1 MELRQSDS
9 LAALVYEATARVCEA
24 REPCAPRIAS
34 PRAWEETTM
43 RNPGRNPMK
52 VASKGIG
59 KVIEMICAIALVG
72 AALALMSL
80 RATAS
85 SHREAPLITEMPK
98 VDGTDFYMF
107 RSYEASRSAFITL
120 IANYYPLQDP
130 FGGPNYFLLD
140 PAARYDINIDNDGD
154 AKPEIIFSFQF
165 TNTRSNI
172 TLPINGKNVA
182 IPLTNIGPIPG
193 MPGNLNVAESYKVK
207 VIRRGHSPEFITN
220 ASGGSKIFTKPTDNI
235 GCKSFG
241 DAGSGTSCLNDDSTP
256 GQSYD
261 TYARQFIYNVN
272 IPGCTGEGRLFVG
285 QRKDPF
291 VVNLGETF
299 DLVNY
304 THPVGETFANTQ
316 PNSIGGKNVTSLIL
330 EVPISCLVTH
340 KTPIIGGWTTASLP
354 QTRVLKSDFKD
365 DRADLEVG
373 DLRQVSR
380 LGMPLVNE
388 LVIGLKDKDRFN
400 SSAPSND
407 AQFATYVTN
416 PTFPAIIA
424 ALFGTPAPTLF
435 PRVDLVA
442 TFLTGISGVNQPP
455 HVKPA
460 EMLRLNSS
468 TAVTACPGQNR
479 LGVIGSPS
487 DGAGFPNGRRP
498 GDDVVDI
505 TLRVAMGRLITLGLF
520 GVKTDAPSGGLDFTD
535 GALVQ
540 CTDFDTSFPYI
551 KNPLPGSPNGPN
563 GIPTVPNP

>member
-1 MELRQSDS
+1 METASKIAGQI
-9 LAALVYEATARVCEA
+9 TARIITA
-24 REPCAPRIAS
+24 
-34 PRAWEETTM
+34 
-43 RNPGRNPMK
+43 
-52 VASKGIG
+52 
-59 KVIEMICAIALVG
+59 ICAIVLAG
-72 AALALMSL
+72 AALTTAPP

-85 SHREAPLITEMPK
+85 SHREAPLVTEMPK
-98 VDGTDFYMF
+98 VDGTDWYMF
-107 RSYEASRSAFITL
+107 RSYETGRSDFVTMV
-120 IANYYPLQDP
+120 ANYYPLQDP

-140 PAARYDINIDNDGD
+140 PAALYEMKIDNDGD
-154 AKPEIIFSFQF
+154 ARPDIIFSFQF
-165 TNTRSNI
+165 TNTRKDL

-182 IPLTNIGPIPG
+182 VPLTNIGPIPG
-193 MPGNLNVAESYKVK
+193 MPGNLNVVETYTVK
-207 VIRRGHSPEFITN
+207 VIRPGYPAKFITN
-220 ASGGSKIFTKPTDNI
+220 ASGGSRIFTKPTDNI

-241 DAGSGTSCLNDDSTP
+241 DAGSGTNCLNDDSAS
-256 GQSYD
+256 GASYD

-272 IPGCTGEGRLFVG
+272 IPGCSGEGRLFVG

-304 THPVGETFANTQ
+304 ANPVGEAFANTQ

-330 EVPISCLVTH
+330 EVPISCLVTG
-340 KTPIIGGWTTASLP
+340 KNPIIGGWTTASLP
-354 QTRVLKSDFKD
+354 QTRILKSAFRDDQPNTENGDFQ
-365 DRADLEVG
+365 
-373 DLRQVSR
+373 QVSR

-400 SSAPSND
+400 ASEPRDDS
-407 AQFATYVTN
+407 QFATYVTN
-416 PTFPAIIA
+416 PTAPALIA

-435 PRVDLVA
+435 PRADLVA
-442 TFLTGISGVNQPP
+442 TFLTGIAGVNQPP

-460 EMLRLNSS
+460 EMLRLNTSIP
-468 TAVTACPGQNR
+468 VTTCASQSR
-479 LGVIGSPS
+479 LGVIGSDS
-487 DGAGFPNGRRP
+487 AGFPNGRRP

-520 GVKTDAPSGGLDFTD
+520 GTKSQAPSGALDFTD
-535 GALVQ
+535 GAFVQ

>member
-1 MELRQSDS
+1 MR
-9 LAALVYEATARVCEA
+9 
-24 REPCAPRIAS
+24 PRIAS
-34 PRAWEETTM
+34 PKAWEETTM
-43 RNPGRNPMK
+43 RNPGRSPMK
-52 VASKGIG
+52 VASEVIGRVMG
-59 KVIEMICAIALVG
+59 KVIDRVIQTTLVIALVG
-72 AALALMSL
+72 GALAIMSL

-107 RSYEASRSAFITL
+107 RSYEDSRSGFVTL
-120 IANYYPLQDP
+120 IANYYPLEDP

-154 AKPEIIFSFQF
+154 AKPKIIFSFQF
-165 TNTRSNI
+165 TNTRKNI
-172 TLPINGKNVA
+172 TLPIDGKNVA
-182 IPLTNIGPIPG
+182 IPLTNIGPILG

-220 ASGGSKIFTKPTDNI
+220 ASGGSKVFTKPTDNI

-241 DAGSGTSCLNDDSTP
+241 DAGSGTSCLNDDGAP

-261 TYARQFIYNVN
+261 TYARQFIYNIN

-304 THPVGETFANTQ
+304 KHPTGEEFADTQ

-330 EVPISCLVTH
+330 EVPISCLVTN

-400 SSAPSND
+400 SSAPSGD

-435 PRVDLVA
+435 PRTDLVA
-442 TFLTGISGVNQPP
+442 TFLTGIKTINQPP

-460 EMLRLNSS
+460 EMLRLNTS
-468 TAVTACPGQNR
+468 TAVTACASQSR
-479 LGVIGSPS
+479 LGVIGGDS
-487 DGAGFPNGRRP
+487 AGFPNGRRP

-535 GALVQ
+535 GAFVQ
-540 CTDFDTSFPYI
+540 CTDFDTTFPYI

>member
-1 MELRQSDS
+1 MKPANRIAGQITARII
-9 LAALVYEATARVCEA
+9 AAL
-24 REPCAPRIAS
+24 
-34 PRAWEETTM
+34 
-43 RNPGRNPMK
+43 
-52 VASKGIG
+52 
-59 KVIEMICAIALVG
+59 CAIALVG
-72 AALALMSL
+72 AALTTAPP
-80 RATAS
+80 RAIAS

-98 VDGTDFYMF
+98 VDGTDWYMF
-107 RSYEASRSAFITL
+107 RSYETGRSDFVTMV
-120 IANYYPLQDP
+120 ANYYPLQDP
-130 FGGPNYFLLD
+130 FGGPNFFLLD
-140 PAARYDINIDNDGD
+140 PAARYEMKIDNDGD
-154 AKPEIIFSFQF
+154 AKPDIIFSFQF
-165 TNTRSNI
+165 TNTRKDL

-182 IPLTNIGPIPG
+182 VPLTNIGPIPG
-193 MPGNLNVAESYKVK
+193 MPGNLNVVETYTVK
-207 VIRRGHSPEFITN
+207 VIREGHPARFITN
-220 ASGGSKIFTKPTDNI
+220 ASGGSRVFTKPTDNI

-241 DAGSGTSCLNDDSTP
+241 DAGSGTNCLNDDSTS
-256 GQSYD
+256 GASYD

-272 IPGCTGEGRLFVG
+272 IPGCSGEGRLFVG

-304 THPVGETFANTQ
+304 ANPVGEAFANTQ

-330 EVPISCLVTH
+330 EMPISCLVTS

-354 QTRVLKSDFKD
+354 QTRVLKSTFKD
-365 DRADLEVG
+365 DKPDMENG
-373 DLRQVSR
+373 DFQQVSR

-400 SSAPSND
+400 ASEPEDDS
-407 AQFATYVTN
+407 QFTTYVTN
-416 PTFPAIIA
+416 PTAPALIA

-435 PRVDLVA
+435 PRADLVA
-442 TFLTGISGVNQPP
+442 TFLTGIAGVNQPP

-460 EMLRLNSS
+460 EMLRLNTSIP
-468 TAVTACPGQNR
+468 VTTCASQSR
-479 LGVIGSPS
+479 LGVIGGDS
-487 DGAGFPNGRRP
+487 AGFPNGRRP

-520 GVKTDAPSGGLDFTD
+520 GTKPQAPSGALDFTD
-535 GALVQ
+535 GAFVQ

>member
-1 MELRQSDS
+1 ME
-9 LAALVYEATARVCEA
+9 T
-24 REPCAPRIAS
+24 
-34 PRAWEETTM
+34 
-43 RNPGRNPMK
+43 
-52 VASKGIG
+52 ASKTAGQVTTRI
-59 KVIEMICAIALVG
+59 ITALCAIALAG
-72 AALALMSL
+72 AALTTAPS

-98 VDGTDFYMF
+98 VDGTDWYMF
-107 RSYEASRSAFITL
+107 RSYETGRSDFVTMV
-120 IANYYPLQDP
+120 ANYYPLQDP

-140 PAARYDINIDNDGD
+140 PAAIYDMKIDNDGD
-154 AKPEIIFSFQF
+154 ARPEITFRFQF
-165 TNTRSNI
+165 TNTRNNL

-182 IPLTNIGPIPG
+182 VPLTNIGPIPG
-193 MPGNLNVAESYKVK
+193 MPGNLNVAETYTVK
-207 VIRRGHSPEFITN
+207 VIRPGRPDRFITN
-220 ASGGSKIFTKPTDNI
+220 ASGGSKVFTKPTDNI

-241 DAGSGTSCLNDDSTP
+241 DAGTGTNCLNDDSTS
-256 GQSYD
+256 GASYD

-272 IPGCTGEGRLFVG
+272 IPGCPGEGRLFVG

-304 THPVGETFANTQ
+304 ANPVGEAFANTQ

-330 EVPISCLVTH
+330 EVPINCLVTN

-354 QTRVLKSDFKD
+354 QTRVLKGAFKGDKPDTENGDF
-365 DRADLEVG
+365 
-373 DLRQVSR
+373 RQVSR

-400 SSAPSND
+400 ASEPEDDS
-407 AQFATYVTN
+407 QFATYVTN

-435 PRVDLVA
+435 PRADLVA
-442 TFLTGISGVNQPP
+442 TFLTGIAGVNQPP

-460 EMLRLNSS
+460 EMLRLNTSIP
-468 TAVTACPGQNR
+468 VTTCASQSR
-479 LGVIGSPS
+479 LGVIGS
-487 DGAGFPNGRRP
+487 DAAGFPNGRRP

-520 GVKTDAPSGGLDFTD
+520 GTMPQAPSGALDFTD
-535 GALVQ
+535 GAFVK
-540 CTDFDTSFPYI
+540 CADFDTSFPYI

>member
-1 MELRQSDS
+1 ME
-9 LAALVYEATARVCEA
+9 
-24 REPCAPRIAS
+24 
-34 PRAWEETTM
+34 
-43 RNPGRNPMK
+43 N
-52 VASKGIG
+52 ASKIAGRVTTI
-59 KVIEMICAIALVG
+59 MLAIALVG
-72 AALALMSL
+72 AALTITPP

-98 VDGTDFYMF
+98 VDGTDWYMF
-107 RSYEASRSAFITL
+107 RSYEAGRSDFVTMV
-120 IANYYPLQDP
+120 ANYYPLEDP

-140 PAARYDINIDNDGD
+140 PNARYEMKIDNDGD
-154 AKPEIIFSFQF
+154 AKPDITFSFQF
-165 TNTRSNI
+165 TNTRRNL

-182 IPLTNIGPIPG
+182 VPLTNIGPIPG
-193 MPGNLNVAESYKVK
+193 MPGNLNVIETYAVK
-207 VIRRGHSPEFITN
+207 VIRPGHSTEFITN
-220 ASGGSKIFTKPTDNI
+220 ASGGSKVFTKPTDNI

-241 DAGSGTSCLNDDSTP
+241 DAGTGTNCLDDDSTS
-256 GQSYD
+256 GMSYD
-261 TYARQFIYNVN
+261 TYAKQFIYNVN
-272 IPGCTGEGRLFVG
+272 IPGCAGEGRLFVG

-304 THPVGETFANTQ
+304 ANPIGEKFANTE

-330 EVPISCLVTH
+330 EVPITCLITS

-354 QTRVLKSDFKD
+354 QTRVLKGAGFKD
-365 DRADLEVG
+365 DKPDLENG
-373 DLRQVSR
+373 DFRQVSR

-400 SSAPSND
+400 ASEPEDD

-416 PTFPAIIA
+416 PTFPAIID

-435 PRVDLVA
+435 PRADLVA
-442 TFLTGISGVNQPP
+442 TFLTGIPGINQPP

-460 EMLRLNSS
+460 EMLRLNTG
-468 TAVTACPGQNR
+468 TAVTTCTSQSR
-479 LGVIGSPS
+479 LGVIGG

-505 TLRVAMGRLITLGLF
+505 TLRVAMGRLINPLGLF
-520 GVKTDAPSGGLDFTD
+520 GTTSQAMSGPLDFTD
-535 GALVQ
+535 GAFVQ
-540 CTDFDTSFPYI
+540 CTDFDTTFPYI